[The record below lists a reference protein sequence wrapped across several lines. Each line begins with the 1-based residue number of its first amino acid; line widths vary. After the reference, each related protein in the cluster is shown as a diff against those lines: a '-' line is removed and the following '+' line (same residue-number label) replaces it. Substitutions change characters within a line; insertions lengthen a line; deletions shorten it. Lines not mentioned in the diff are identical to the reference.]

1 MLSNLWWLFCEYYD
15 VQNLLLGMLKLYIFP
30 APGDPPKDIVYKN
43 LTSTSIMLF
52 WSPPQKPNGNIR
64 YYSVYFRNDSGIFI
78 QVNFFSYSSVV

>member
-1 MLSNLWWLFCEYYD
+1 
-15 VQNLLLGMLKLYIFP
+15 MLKLNIFS

-64 YYSVYFRNDSGIFI
+64 YYSVYFKNDSGIFI
-78 QVNFFSYSSVV
+78 QVNFFIFFSCIIQ